1 MLSAVLANVINI
13 SSKSLVRI
21 ITFNW
26 YLLLAD

>member
-13 SSKSLVRI
+13 SSKSLVSI